1 MVRNLSL
8 LRAGKRG
15 TSQGTL
21 EGGGGAPILV
31 MKSGLSKMGARK
43 RAIPLLSGQR
53 GSQRAGIVGTGW
65 RGGLHGGAER

>member
-1 MVRNLSL
+1 MRNLSL
-8 LRAGKRG
+8 LKAGKRG

-21 EGGGGAPILV
+21 EGGGGAPTLV

-43 RAIPLLSGQR
+43 RATPSLLPGHR

-65 RGGLHGGAER
+65 RGGLHGSAER